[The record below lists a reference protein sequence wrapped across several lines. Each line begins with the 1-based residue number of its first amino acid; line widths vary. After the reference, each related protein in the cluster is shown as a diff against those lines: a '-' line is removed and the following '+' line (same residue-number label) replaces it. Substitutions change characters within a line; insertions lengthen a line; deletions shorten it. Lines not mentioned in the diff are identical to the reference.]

1 MIMNEDGIATLVGIV
16 SFGFHCADPNYP
28 GGYTKIAPFYHWVL
42 SRMKHDSNNIDST
55 TVTTTVTTD
64 THSSEIIT
72 TDRILFI
79 TRLPEYEWEFER
91 QNRRVW
97 SRRRKDRFK
106 NNFSVRTPYQNTIRC
121 RLWNRYC
128 GKHQRL
134 HRRF

>member
-1 MIMNEDGIATLVGIV
+1 MNEDGTATLVGIV

-28 GGYTKIAPFYHWVL
+28 GVYTKIAPFYHWVL
-42 SRMKHDSNNIDST
+42 SRMKHDSNNTDST

-72 TDRILFI
+72 TDRILVI

-91 QNRRVW
+91 QNGRVW
-97 SRRRKDRFK
+97 SRRRKEIDSK
-106 NNFSVRTPYQNTIRC
+106 NNFSVRPPYRTQLQNIIWC

-128 GKHQRL
+128 GTVWKT
-134 HRRF
+134 

>member
-1 MIMNEDGIATLVGIV
+1 MNEDGIATLVGIV

-91 QNRRVW
+91 QNGRVW
-97 SRRRKDRFK
+97 SRRRKEIYSK
-106 NNFSVRTPYQNTIRC
+106 NNFCVRTPYRTQLQNIIWC

-128 GKHQRL
+128 GTVYID
-134 HRRF
+134 